1 MSTSVAS
8 RAPGGVRAAAALI
21 TLGVYAALVC
31 VIYLSP
37 FALSSSAIQ
46 NDVYMGNLFLS
57 APLAVA
63 SVVCMASGG
72 IIALRVHSRRS
83 MGPRMGL
90 VMSRALLVALAGAV
104 VLGVVYALFGGQY
117 HSFGPTPIFWPPYLS
132 GAVLVATL
140 LVGLATLMASLWWSA
155 RDARH

>member
-8 RAPGGVRAAAALI
+8 GAPGSVRAAAALI

-37 FALSSSAIQ
+37 FALTSYAIQ
-46 NDVYMGNLFLS
+46 NDVYLGNLFLS
-57 APLAVA
+57 VPLAVA
-63 SVVCMASGG
+63 GVVCMASGWV
-72 IIALRVHSRRS
+72 IVLRARRKLS
-83 MGPRMGL
+83 MELSAGL
-90 VMSRALLVALAGAV
+90 VVSRALLVALAGAV

-117 HSFGPTPIFWPPYLS
+117 HSFGPTSIFWPPYLNE
-132 GAVLVATL
+132 AVLVATL
-140 LVGLATLMASLWWSA
+140 LVGLATLMASLWWST